1 MLCSCST
8 DVATTPTN
16 TDTTAPSTT
25 VNVQTTAPNA
35 TRTPSTDGTP
45 TSSTPTETPDIT
57 ATPTAKPSPTHTVIY
72 ESTTKFGGYIKGE
85 AVQTLTEDETTTEI
99 EAVAYEGYRFVSW
112 SDGLKNPVRVGDQIL
127 YDKTLYATFILDM
140 PEYVAPIINIVTED
154 KEPVLTKENYTTAV
168 IAVTDTKNGKHDG
181 TFTAR
186 IKGRGNSS
194 WSSSAP
200 QDSYNSKNSYRLKL
214 DESQKFLGIGDS
226 KNKDWV
232 LNSCKFDASLLR
244 NHIGYRMGEILSGI
258 DYSPECLWAHV
269 YINGDYRGVYMVSEF
284 IEVAKDRVEID
295 ENVPS
300 PDNGFLLELD
310 MRGNLDGELGVDYFY
325 VDGYAEGISNPREWV
340 IKSDLSTD
348 PEIAA
353 QQYEFIKNYVQ
364 NVHNAITNG
373 TREEIE
379 SLVDMDSFVDMFI
392 CSEFSKDVDVNTA
405 SFFMYK
411 PSGGKLHLTA
421 PWDYDFGFGTYGVA
435 TSMSGLV
442 TSTESA
448 NQWFASLIQQKWFVQ
463 LVLDR
468 MNEVEDDIIKL
479 TDEIT
484 GLGYS
489 LTETANE
496 NASKWDL
503 YANHYHSYVS
513 WDVSSYL
520 SDYEMHVQYLNNW
533 MNWRWKLIIYELE
546 AYLSN
551 DSN

>member
-1 MLCSCST
+1 M
-8 DVATTPTN
+8 A
-16 TDTTAPSTT
+16 
-25 VNVQTTAPNA
+25 
-35 TRTPSTDGTP
+35 
-45 TSSTPTETPDIT
+45 
-57 ATPTAKPSPTHTVIY
+57 THTVTY
-72 ESTTKFGGYIKGE
+72 ESSTKFGGYIKGNT
-85 AVQTLTEDETTTEI
+85 VQTLREDQPSETV
-99 EAVAYEGYRFVSW
+99 EAVALDGYRFVSW
-112 SDGLKNPVRVGDQIL
+112 SDGLKNPVRSGDL
-127 YDKTLYATFILDM
+127 VFYDKVISAKFVLDL
-140 PEYVAPIINIVTED
+140 PDYKAPTINIVTED
-154 KEPVLTKENYTTAV
+154 KEPVLTKEYYTNAV
-168 IAVTDTKNGKHDG
+168 ITVTDAPKEKHNG

-200 QDSYNSKNSYRLKL
+200 QDSYNSKNSYRLKF
-214 DESQKFLGIGDS
+214 DDSQKFLGIGDS

-269 YINGDYRGVYMVSEF
+269 YINGEYRGVYMVGEF
-284 IEVAKDRVEID
+284 IEVAKDRVDIED
-295 ENVPS
+295 QMHS
-300 PDNGFLLELD
+300 ADNGFLLELD
-310 MRGNLDGELGVDYFY
+310 MRGNLDGTLGVDYFY

-340 IKSDLSTD
+340 IKSDLSPD
-348 PEIAA
+348 PALA
-353 QQYEFIKNYVQ
+353 SQQFDFIKDYVQ
-364 NVHNAITNG
+364 QVHNAITNG

-379 SLVDMDSFVDMFI
+379 ALIDMDSFVDMFI

-435 TSMSGLV
+435 QSMSGLV
-442 TSTESA
+442 TATDSG
-448 NQWFASLIQQKWFVQ
+448 NQWFASLIQHDWFVQ

-468 MNEVEDDIIKL
+468 MKAVEDDILRL
-479 TDEIT
+479 TDEIV

-489 LTETANE
+489 MTATANE
-496 NASKWDL
+496 NAAKWDL

-513 WDVSSYL
+513 WDVSTYL
-520 SDYEMHVQYLNNW
+520 SDYEMHIEYLNNW
-533 MNWRWKLIIYELE
+533 MIWRWKLIILDLE

-551 DSN
+551 GSN